1 MLKKAHTPED
11 LHVRRI
17 GALAAASGV
26 SVDTLRFY
34 EREGLLPPATRTA
47 GGFRLYPPEI
57 AERLRF
63 IKQGRELGL
72 SLREIRQLVEPDN
85 EQCCAVRDVIAA
97 RLADVD
103 RRLHDLTSFR
113 KTLQVALDRCEH
125 TLSRS
130 KKAACPVAAHGF
142 SRR

>member
-1 MLKKAHTPED
+1 VKSQTTHDD
-11 LHVRRI
+11 LSVRRI
-17 GALAAASGV
+17 GALATAAGV
-26 SVDTLRFY
+26 TVDTLRFY

-63 IKQGRELGL
+63 IKQARELGL

-85 EQCCAVRDVIAA
+85 GKCCAVRDVIAA
-97 RLADVD
+97 RLDDVD

-113 KTLQVALDRCEH
+113 KTLQVALDRCEQ
-125 TLSRS
+125 TLRGS
-130 KKAACPVAAHGF
+130 KKAACPVAVHGF
-142 SRR
+142 SGR